1 MMGHWAHE
9 CRSKPK
15 KEQAHVTQDEE
26 EGSLLLMTATLTY
39 PKASSMSQS
48 MVETLSSVVEIEL
61 KEEKVYAHLDEE
73 NENDVV
79 TWIVDT
85 GATNHMF
92 GCRVAF
98 MKLNMAV
105 LDTMRFS
112 NDLVAWIEGRMTDVH
127 VKEWRVP
134 LTRWFVLH
142 PSDCNQHCE
151 HRAAR

>member
-15 KEQAHVTQDEE
+15 KEQAHVMQDEE
-26 EGSLLLMTATLTY
+26 EGSLLLVTATLTH

-61 KEEKVYAHLDEE
+61 KDEE
-73 NENDVV
+73 NEHDVV
-79 TWIVDT
+79 TWFIDT

-92 GCRVAF
+92 RCRVAF

-105 LDTMRFS
+105 LDTMCFS
-112 NDLVAWIEGRMTDVH
+112 SDLVAWIEGRRTV
-127 VKEWRVP
+127 VFTCKNGE
-134 LTRWFVLH
+134 F
-142 PSDCNQHCE
+142 C
-151 HRAAR
+151 